1 MSAWCEA
8 RKVLEDANVLPSR
21 RATSPSDE
29 NFSLVASRL
38 LLVAPNKLRVADR
51 KAGGAMDELT
61 RAPELRSHDHSD
73 HTRVELLGHSPMMVR
88 VRELIALVADTDATV
103 LIRGESG
110 TGKELVARSLRASSS
125 RVSKPFVKVNCAAL
139 PSDLLESEMFG
150 FERGAFSGALHAKPG
165 KFEFANH
172 GTIFLDEI
180 GEMPSSLQAKLLHVL
195 QDGQFSRLGGQSD
208 VRVDVRIVAATN
220 RRLEEDVADGRF
232 REDLF
237 FRLNVVCIS
246 MPPLRD
252 RREEIPTLVRN
263 FLQKYATHY
272 NRPMVELPPGTLESF
287 MHYDWPGNVR
297 ELENVIQRIIILGAD
312 SSGWNALLPRT
323 GERRSATRE
332 RRQSSALVQS
342 ATAAAPQA
350 PVAVPAPAAAP
361 LPNVAA
367 ATTAA
372 VVEPGSSIDAQSLKL
387 VGRNAARAA
396 EREMMLRMLN
406 RTRWNRK
413 EAAGILGISYKALL
427 YKIKEHRLDDPLT
440 DPAPTPTARG

>member
-1 MSAWCEA
+1 
-8 RKVLEDANVLPSR
+8 
-21 RATSPSDE
+21 
-29 NFSLVASRL
+29 
-38 LLVAPNKLRVADR
+38 
-51 KAGGAMDELT
+51 MDELT

-272 NRPMVELPPGTLESF
+272 NRPLVELPPGTLESF

-332 RRQSSALVQS
+332 RRQSSGLVQS
-342 ATAAAPQA
+342 ATAAALQA
-350 PVAVPAPAAAP
+350 PIAVPVPAAAP

-372 VVEPGSSIDAQSLKL
+372 VAEPDSSTDAQSLKL

>member
-1 MSAWCEA
+1 
-8 RKVLEDANVLPSR
+8 
-21 RATSPSDE
+21 
-29 NFSLVASRL
+29 
-38 LLVAPNKLRVADR
+38 
-51 KAGGAMDELT
+51 MDEVT
-61 RAPELRSHDHSD
+61 RAFELRPLDPGD
-73 HTRVELLGHSPMMVR
+73 PARVDLLGHSPMMVR

-125 RVSKPFVKVNCAAL
+125 RINKPFVKVNCAAL

-180 GEMPSSLQAKLLHVL
+180 GEMPASLQAKLLHVL

-220 RRLEEDVADGRF
+220 RRLEEDVAEGRF

-246 MPPLRD
+246 MPPLRE
-252 RREEIPTLVRN
+252 RREEIPALVRL
-263 FLQKYATHY
+263 FLQKYSTHY
-272 NRPMVELPPGTLESF
+272 NRPLVELPPPTLESF
-287 MHYDWPGNVR
+287 MRYDWPGNVR
-297 ELENVIQRIIILGAD
+297 ELENVIQRIIILGPD

-323 GERRSATRE
+323 GERRSAVRE
-332 RRQSSALVQS
+332 RRQNW
-342 ATAAAPQA
+342 TAQ
-350 PVAVPAPAAAP
+350 AVPPAFEP
-361 LPNVAA
+361 
-367 ATTAA
+367 ATTAPTAEPPPAA
-372 VVEPGSSIDAQSLKL
+372 VPPAESAGSSDGQSLKL
-387 VGRNAARAA
+387 VGRSAARAA
-396 EREMMLRMLN
+396 EREMMLRMLH

-440 DPAPTPTARG
+440 DPVPGPSARG